1 MAPFFLFL
9 AFFLLS
15 KPSPSASQRQQSMAS
30 FSSSDSPWLPMQN
43 KILLSPNSTFAAGFY
58 PVANSSKH
66 FNFSIWYYKLPGNIT
81 TTVWTANKHD
91 SPLSTNASLVITA
104 TRELRLT
111 DSSSRSNLWPGAP
124 NATNNSTR
132 LVLNED
138 GNLVFDKWESFHFP
152 TDTFLPNQSIN
163 GTELVSQNGK
173 FRFLNSSVLS
183 FNYPDNY
190 WTSDKVFGQ
199 LNSDGSVN
207 QGNDVSII
215 SADHGVARMRRLTLD
230 NDGNLRALQR
240 SSTSGDACERKRKL
254 TSNTKFLQLDYV
266 NFTGGSNQ
274 TNLKLDRLLYGY
286 WSPGTEV
293 AMFLRVDS
301 SETAE
306 TNFTGMS
313 RVLDTTCPVR
323 VTLPF
328 PPRESNTTTRNIAI
342 ICTLFAAELIAGILF
357 FWAFLK
363 KYIKY
368 RDMAQTLGLEF
379 LPAGG
384 PKRFTYA
391 ELKAATDDFS
401 DAIGKG
407 GFGDVYRGE
416 LPDKRVV
423 AVKCL
428 KNVTGGDAEFW
439 AEVTIIARM
448 HHLNLVR
455 LWGFCAEKGQRILV
469 YEYVPNGS
477 LDRYLFPAGRV
488 ASSGTEAEMGPAQ
501 DSSVDS
507 EEWYFPR
514 WAFDKVFKEMRV
526 EDILDRQIKHCYD
539 DRVHFDMVDR
549 MVKTALWCLQDRAD
563 MRPSMGKVAK
573 MLEGIRGNH

>member
-1 MAPFFLFL
+1 
-9 AFFLLS
+9 
-15 KPSPSASQRQQSMAS
+15 MAS
-30 FSSSDSPWLPMQN
+30 TPEHPSDN
-43 KILLSPNSTFAAGFY
+43 KAWRLSPPQTLHGFRRKTKSSFL
-58 PVANSSKH
+58 PTPPSQPAFTPWDNSSKH
-66 FNFSIWYYKLPGNIT
+66 FNFSIWYYKLPRNIT

-138 GNLVFDKWESFHFP
+138 GNLVYDKWESFHFP

-190 WTSDKVFGQ
+190 WTSDKVFEQ

-207 QGNDVSII
+207 QGNGVSII
-215 SADHGVARMRRLTLD
+215 SADYGVARMRRLTLD
-230 NDGNLRALQR
+230 NDGNLRVYSHDESLGQWFIAWQALQESCRAHGICGPNAICLTDSSNSMSCVCPPGFRR
-240 SSTSGDACERKRKL
+240 SSTSADACERKRKL

-274 TNLKLDRLLYGY
+274 TNLKVRNLTDCRANCLDRPNCLGFMFKYDGQGYCVLQLDRLLYGY

-301 SETAE
+301 SETDE

-407 GFGDVYRGE
+407 GFRNFE
-416 LPDKRVV
+416 
-423 AVKCL
+423 
-428 KNVTGGDAEFW
+428 
-439 AEVTIIARM
+439 
-448 HHLNLVR
+448 
-455 LWGFCAEKGQRILV
+455 
-469 YEYVPNGS
+469 
-477 LDRYLFPAGRV
+477 
-488 ASSGTEAEMGPAQ
+488 AQ

-573 MLEGIRGNH
+573 MLEGSVEITEPKKPTIFFLED